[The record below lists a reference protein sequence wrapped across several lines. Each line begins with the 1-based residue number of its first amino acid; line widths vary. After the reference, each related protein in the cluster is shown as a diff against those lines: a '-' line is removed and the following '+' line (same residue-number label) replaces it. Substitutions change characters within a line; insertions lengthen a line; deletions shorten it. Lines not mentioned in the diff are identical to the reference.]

1 MAKAA
6 PETSRRKVAAR
17 LELEGWMLR
26 HGGSHDVYTHP
37 EKPGIIA
44 LPRHQTLSAGVA
56 RTVAKAVPPAR
67 PIESV
72 RKDKSVAKA
81 LREGA
86 VLASV
91 PLIMDTGR
99 AVRVNVSL
107 DAGTL
112 AAIDEAASARG
123 LTRSA
128 FLASAA
134 REKIA
139 HE

>member
-1 MAKAA
+1 
-6 PETSRRKVAAR
+6 
-17 LELEGWMLR
+17 MLR
-26 HGGSHDVYTHP
+26 LSTANPVLTGLRSLICPAQPACETIDHAVANAIEGVRLRVETAIEHGT
-37 EKPGIIA
+37 E
-44 LPRHQTLSAGVA
+44 
-56 RTVAKAVPPAR
+56 VPPAR

-86 VLASV
+86 ILASV
-91 PLIMDTGR
+91 PLILDTGR
-99 AVRVNVSL
+99 AASVNVSL

-112 AAIDEAASARG
+112 AAIDAAASARG

-128 FLASAA
+128 FLATAA

-139 HE
+139 HEAG